1 MQSRNLMLRAKN
13 QQGAALLVTLIL
25 MLILLVV
32 GTTAVRTAF
41 VEERM
46 ARNELDRTR
55 AREAAETA
63 LRQAEL
69 WLDSLSAL
77 PHEQDCSDAGS
88 GECKD
93 ISVLDDNETLNGVL
107 TATASTIATNFK
119 AMTVADWRL
128 HGATW
133 QVDDGEVGEQDYLPS
148 GSIEPPRYII
158 REMKFIPDSLNR
170 GHGKVPGRYLY
181 EITAIGFGS
190 RVEVQQVL
198 QSTYI
203 RRY

>member
-1 MQSRNLMLRAKN
+1 MRAHSLPNSRTK
-13 QQGAALLVTLIL
+13 QQGVALLVTLIL
-25 MLILLVV
+25 MLVLLVV
-32 GTTAVRTAF
+32 GTTAVRTSF

-55 AREAAETA
+55 AREAAESA

-69 WLDSLSAL
+69 WIDSLNAL
-77 PHEQDCSDAGS
+77 PHEQNCAAAGS

-93 ISVLDDNETLNGVL
+93 IAVLNDDETLNGVL
-107 TATASTIATNFK
+107 TATANTIAENLK
-119 AMTVADWRL
+119 AMNVTQWRL
-128 HGATW
+128 HGSTW
-133 QVDDGEVGEQDYLPS
+133 QVDDGEGGLQDYLPA
-148 GSIEPPRYII
+148 GSVEPPRYII
-158 REMKFIPDSLNR
+158 RELKFIPDSLNR
-170 GHGKVPGRYLY
+170 GHGRVPGRYLY

-198 QSTYI
+198 QSTFI